1 MHKKDDIKIGS
12 EKSFGIVFFVVF
24 MILGIFLSKNYFLL
38 SISSFLVSAFFLFS
52 GFFFQKILKT
62 PNILWFK
69 FGILISKVTSPII
82 MFILYSFV
90 VLPTG
95 IFYSF
100 LKKKQYTKSMDIK
113 LDTYWIDRNDQP
125 QSMDKQF

>member
-1 MHKKDDIKIGS
+1 MKNRNDVKIGS
-12 EKSFGIVFFVVF
+12 EKSFGIVFFIVF
-24 MILGIFLSKNYFLL
+24 MIIGVFVYKKSFVI
-38 SISSFLVSAFFLFS
+38 SISLFSISLFFLISGLFFS
-52 GFFFQKILKT
+52 KFLKK

-69 FGILISKVTSPII
+69 FGLLISRFTSPII
-82 MFILYSFV
+82 MFVLYTCV
-90 VLPTG
+90 VIPTG

-100 LKKKQYTKSMDIK
+100 LKKKQYTKRMDNK